1 MIEKYCPY
9 FKPKLNMY
17 LKNIRKFKFIFS
29 IIDIVNMDKIDE
41 KILKNLMVDARLSAR
56 QLALKLGMSTV
67 TILSRIRKL
76 EKEKIIRGYTA
87 LVDHERLGY
96 DLTAI
101 IEIIAK
107 NDIIDIEDK
116 LSKIDNVCGVYDIT
130 GNTDTVIIAKFKER
144 NELSAFVKSL
154 SSMANVENT
163 ITHVVLNTAKE
174 DFRLT

>member
-1 MIEKYCPY
+1 
-9 FKPKLNMY
+9 
-17 LKNIRKFKFIFS
+17 
-29 IIDIVNMDKIDE
+29 MDKIDE

-76 EKEKIIRGYTA
+76 EKEKIIIGYTT

-107 NDIIDIEDK
+107 KDILDIEEK
-116 LSKIDNVCGVYDIT
+116 ISKIDNVCGVYDIT
-130 GNTDTVIIAKFKER
+130 GSTDTVIIAKFKER
-144 NELSAFVKSL
+144 NELSSFVKSL
-154 SSMANVENT
+154 SSMPNVENT

>member
-1 MIEKYCPY
+1 
-9 FKPKLNMY
+9 
-17 LKNIRKFKFIFS
+17 
-29 IIDIVNMDKIDE
+29 MDKIDE

-107 NDIIDIEDK
+107 KDIIDIEDK

-130 GNTDTVIIAKFKER
+130 GDTDTVIIAKFKER